1 MILKH
6 FGKSSAFAALF
17 LVAAMTPAKAQYPNF
32 DNYCVMGSYAV
43 CSSVR
48 LNLSA
53 DGKTLTMNVW
63 NLGGDANPFTLTA
76 IGVYHS
82 PDPTN
87 WNPGAY
93 STKVYYVS
101 STAQLDASGNALT
114 GLGNEISSYWTTKNA
129 SDIKTLGGMDI
140 ELADGT
146 KGNNGII
153 GCQDPVPVTSAKWAT
168 CNSFPN
174 VSFVQFR
181 FTFQNAMP
189 SAGVQLRW
197 HATQLIGTPGSV
209 KCDTGG
215 FGDYG
220 PCGPTTV
227 PEPTTIALMGT
238 GLGSVFLARRRR
250 RKAQS
255 EA

>member
-1 MILKH
+1 MIVRQL
-6 FGKSSAFAALF
+6 GKSIATVAVLSTAAI
-17 LVAAMTPAKAQYPNF
+17 APAHAGLPNF

-43 CSSVR
+43 CASVR
-48 LNLSA
+48 LSLSA

-63 NLGGDANPFTLTA
+63 NLGGATNPFTMTS
-76 IGVYHS
+76 IGIYHD

-87 WNPGAY
+87 WKPGAY
-93 STKVYYVS
+93 STKVYYVTS
-101 STAQLDASGNALT
+101 SQNSDIT
-114 GLGNEISSYWTTKNA
+114 SYWTTKNA

-174 VSFVQFR
+174 ASYVQFR
-181 FTFQNAMP
+181 FTFQNVMP
-189 SAGVQLRW
+189 TDGVQLRW
-197 HATQLIGTPGSV
+197 HGTQLLGSPSSI

-215 FGDYG
+215 YGGYG
-220 PCGPTTV
+220 PCTNTV
-227 PEPTTIALMGT
+227 PEPTTLALMGT
-238 GLGSVFLARRRR
+238 GLGSALLARRRR
-250 RKAQS
+250 RKEKGEVDA
-255 EA
+255 